1 MYIEKN
7 FNTEFRKGSA
17 VHALSA
23 GMNWNPIYKLNP
35 LLKEN
40 DIEETKKWVEIFIKQ
55 TEDRKRKWNE
65 QIKDFPS
72 PYQYSKDNIH
82 KNA

>member
-7 FNTEFRKGSA
+7 FNTEFMKGNA

-40 DIEETKKWVEIFIKQ
+40 DIEKTKQWVEVFIKQ
-55 TEDRKRKWNE
+55 TEERKRKWAE
-65 QIKDFPS
+65 EIKDFPS
-72 PYQYSKDNIH
+72 PYQYLKENIH
-82 KNA
+82 N